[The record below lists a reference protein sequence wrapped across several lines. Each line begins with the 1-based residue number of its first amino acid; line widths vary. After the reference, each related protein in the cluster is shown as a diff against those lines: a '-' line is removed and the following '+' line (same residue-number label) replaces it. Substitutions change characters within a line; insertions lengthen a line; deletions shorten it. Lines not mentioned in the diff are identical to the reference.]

1 MRRSAWLALA
11 AGVAVAAGCLVL
23 AARTSNRAGGAAAD
37 RSLHF
42 AFDWPRGTTY
52 RYAFD
57 WRGET
62 HVRAAP
68 AAAPSPATATPDKPD
83 GEPQGLTGKV
93 RLEGD
98 LVLSSMGRVGD
109 AYRLVGRIESLR
121 ACSLDLFGSEVLAA
135 GPRANEAL
143 VGRDAIVELDPDGR
157 VRAVS
162 FEDDAPPIFKHVMES
177 LLVQSQAVVHAD
189 GGRTWSARETTL
201 AGEGTASYEVQEAEP
216 ARLLRHRAPYD
227 TLFALPGRK
236 LAAGEQSEE
245 GDTAIALDPRGIIAS
260 LVEDET
266 LAVKAATG
274 QKGTPLASTSH
285 FAWELKGTGAW
296 TPADREVAALDT
308 RTPGQLVGPTDAEQ
322 QILEQRVH
330 GLTAEQMR
338 TSMIAF
344 ARTGRFPTKDWLL
357 RASGL
362 LTQHPEL
369 CMDMVTLFE
378 HEAMT
383 DRGRA
388 QIAELLAGTG
398 TPEAQDALREVIA
411 SPAARANP
419 RLEQHALQAFLVVAH
434 PTADS
439 LAFLRET
446 FHAAKA
452 DAGGRYSS
460 ALALGAAAGNA
471 LRSGNAAAAAEC
483 DAELR
488 GALANASKPHEKRE
502 LLDAL
507 GNVGHPGDV
516 ATIRAFAGDRD
527 AEVRSAA
534 AFALRKIDSDDARQ
548 ALVSF
553 AADPSADVETSA
565 FDALAHG
572 PLGQDDLAALSRV
585 VTAGGTQP
593 PSDSALLGLL
603 STHTGEGEP
612 VRAMLRFLA
621 TRNTADNTMM
631 AEIRHLLAST

>member
-1 MRRSAWLALA
+1 VKRAAWLALA
-11 AGVAVAAGCLVL
+11 VAVAAGCLAL
-23 AARTSNRAGGAAAD
+23 AARTSQHRAGSSAAD

-57 WRGET
+57 WRAET
-62 HVRAAP
+62 QIQASP
-68 AAAPSPATATPDKPD
+68 APSSPGKP
-83 GEPQGLTGKV
+83 GGAPQGLTGRV

-109 AYRLVGRIESLR
+109 AYRFVGRIESLR
-121 ACSLDLFGSEVLAA
+121 ECSLDLFGSEVLAS

-143 VGRDAIVELDPDGR
+143 VGHDAVVELDPDGR
-157 VRAVS
+157 LRAVR
-162 FEDDAPPIFKHVMES
+162 FEKEAPPIFKHVMES
-177 LLVQSQAVVHAD
+177 ILEQSEAVVHAD
-189 GGRTWSARETTL
+189 GDRAWSARETTL
-201 AGEGTASYEVQEAEP
+201 LGEGTASYEVEQADP
-216 ARLLRHRAPYD
+216 PRLLRERAPYD

-236 LAAGEQSEE
+236 LAAGEQSEQSE
-245 GDTAIALDPRGIIAS
+245 AAIVLDPRGVVAS

-266 LAVKAATG
+266 LEVKAAGG
-274 QKGTPLASTSH
+274 QRGTPLTSTSH
-285 FAWELKGTGAW
+285 FGWELKGVGAW
-296 TPADREVAALDT
+296 TPADREVASLDT
-308 RTPGQLVGPTDAEQ
+308 RTPGQLVPPADAER
-322 QILEQRVH
+322 QILEQRIR

-338 TSMIAF
+338 TSLLAF
-344 ARTGRFPTKDWLL
+344 GQTGRFPTKDWLL

-369 CMDMVTLFE
+369 CMDLVSLFE
-378 HEAMT
+378 HEVMT

-439 LAFLRET
+439 LAFLREAFQT
-446 FHAAKA
+446 AKA
-452 DAGGRYSS
+452 DGGGRYSS

-471 LRSGNAAAAAEC
+471 LRSGNAAAAGEC

-488 GALANASKPHEKRE
+488 RALADAKKPHEKRE

-507 GNVGHPGDV
+507 GNVGLAGDV
-516 ATIRAFAGDRD
+516 TTIRAFAAD
-527 AEVRSAA
+527 ADAQVRSSA

-565 FDALAHG
+565 FGALGHE

-585 VTAGGTQP
+585 VTSGGTQQ

-603 STHTGEGEP
+603 AAHTGDGEP
-612 VRAMLRFLA
+612 VRAMLRFLL
-621 TRNTADNTMM
+621 TRNGADNTMM
-631 AEIRHLLAST
+631 AEIRRVLAST